1 MSSASLASTLPLLSS
16 GLVAV
21 VMTAVIVFATVFFT
35 GRPDAKPLV
44 GAFATH
50 LRCPLQG
57 FFLRGEGVVT
67 VRLCGSNACGDER
80 RSKQYSSSDSVHP
93 TIVYAPP
100 PCTDGNTQAITA
112 EDTVVVTL

>member
-16 GLVAV
+16 ELVAV
-21 VMTAVIVFATVFFT
+21 TAVVMAAVIVFATVFFT
-35 GRPDAKPLV
+35 GRPDTKPLV

-67 VRLCGSNACGDER
+67 VRLFGSNACGDER
-80 RSKQYSSSDSVHP
+80 RSKQYSSSDFAHLSIVDVP
-93 TIVYAPP
+93 TLAL
-100 PCTDGNTQAITA
+100 TA
-112 EDTVVVTL
+112 TPRP